1 MKFNAKTFINLFN
14 LKKKNKRSSNEKK
27 WLDKAIKQKRIN
39 LKDYSIFSDITYINK
54 GASGQIYRAKWNN
67 VYVALKEIKDDSDM
81 KRFVYEFR
89 SHKRVDYH
97 DNILN
102 IHGITKDPNSGNYLL
117 VLQYANHGTL
127 QEYLSANADKLDWEN
142 KLRLAYQLASGI
154 QTLHHEGIIHRD
166 LHLYPYNI
174 RENKVDGTPEEYFD
188 LYTRCWDAE
197 PDNRPD
203 IKFVVE
209 CLEELR
215 KHYTVPNSKKNST
228 NEHLQNAS
236 IDPNNYLDLHELIN
250 RRDLRMKQM
259 MGGTSKNDKYIS
271 DYNNNGSNDVTVNSY
286 SQLYNSNND
295 NAYYNSSL
303 HSITMFIPLSL
314 KFYNKR
320 SIAEELFIFNDHL
333 KTFSTKLNKMDEIL
347 LILQPSKDLKEW
359 LDKEKAII
367 FPYSIFSDIA
377 YINEGASGKIYRA
390 KWKSDIDVALK
401 EIKDDVDSRRFIYE
415 FSSHKQVDYDDSILN
430 IYGVTQDPDSRNYLL
445 VLQFANHGTLHEYLS
460 VNADKLYWGNKL
472 RLAYQLAS
480 GIQTLHQEGII
491 HRDLH
496 ARNILV
502 VNNNIKI
509 SDFGLSGSRKQVY
522 GNIKYT
528 DLRYPKDEKSDI
540 FSLGVLLWQISSC
553 KPPYESIKDVR
564 DIHLNNLR
572 ETKVDGTPEVYFGLY
587 TRCWD
592 PEPNN
597 RPDIKSV
604 VECLDELRQHYYTVP
619 NIIQEYPSGYLQSAS
634 TDHSHSS
641 GTYHKLELHEL
652 INERH
657 MKQTMGST
665 SNSNQY
671 ISDSSIGDINNN
683 DNNDNTINID
693 NSFNN
698 VEGCKNEVDYHS
710 VGVKNTINGLKT
722 SLNDDNEEEYEP
734 WPEEDDLEED
744 LAKRSA
750 DPYYY
755 KKKYH
760 HYYKRDAYYK
770 KKHDYYKRS
779 EDEDEEDLAKRS
791 AEPYYYKK
799 KHDYYKPKRSAE
811 PYYKKKHDYYKRDA
825 DAEAYY
831 KKKHDYYKR
840 DADAEAYYKKK
851 HDYYKR
857 IGGALR
863 IRGVFLSRYY
873 PYAKKIYSP
882 KPTWGNHNAVFK
894 DYSLEIDSYRY
905 YDKTNGFNFNGL
917 LGVDP
922 TQQQW

>member
-1 MKFNAKTFINLFN
+1 MREIVHLQTGQCGNQIGAKFWEVISDEHGIDYSGAYQGDSDLQLERISVYYNEAAGGKYVPRAVLVDLEPGTMDSVRAGPFGQLFRPDNFVFGQSGAGNNWAKGHYTEGAELVDSVLDVVRKEAESCDCLQGFQITHSLGGGTGAGMGTLLISKIREEYPDRMMCTFSVVPSPKVSDTVVEPYNATLSVHQLVENSDETFCIDNEALYDICFRTLKLSTPTYGDLNHLVSAVMSGITTCLRFPGQLNADLRKLAVNMVPFPRLHFFMVGFAPLTSRGSQGYRALTVPELTQQMFDAKNMMAASDPRHGRYLTVAAMFRGRCSMKEVDDQMLLVQTKNSSYFVEWIPNNVKTAVCDIPPKGLKMSVTFIGNSTSIQELF
-14 LKKKNKRSSNEKK
+14 KRISDQFTAMFRRKAFLHWYTGEGMDEMEFTEAESNMNDLVSESSNEKK

-347 LILQPSKDLKEW
+347 LILQVCHLFP
-359 LDKEKAII
+359 LD
-367 FPYSIFSDIA
+367 
-377 YINEGASGKIYRA
+377 
-390 KWKSDIDVALK
+390 
-401 EIKDDVDSRRFIYE
+401 
-415 FSSHKQVDYDDSILN
+415 H
-430 IYGVTQDPDSRNYLL
+430 
-445 VLQFANHGTLHEYLS
+445 
-460 VNADKLYWGNKL
+460 
-472 RLAYQLAS
+472 
-480 GIQTLHQEGII
+480 
-491 HRDLH
+491 
-496 ARNILV
+496 
-502 VNNNIKI
+502 
-509 SDFGLSGSRKQVY
+509 
-522 GNIKYT
+522 
-528 DLRYPKDEKSDI
+528 
-540 FSLGVLLWQISSC
+540 
-553 KPPYESIKDVR
+553 
-564 DIHLNNLR
+564 
-572 ETKVDGTPEVYFGLY
+572 
-587 TRCWD
+587 
-592 PEPNN
+592 
-597 RPDIKSV
+597 
-604 VECLDELRQHYYTVP
+604 
-619 NIIQEYPSGYLQSAS
+619 
-634 TDHSHSS
+634 
-641 GTYHKLELHEL
+641 
-652 INERH
+652 
-657 MKQTMGST
+657 
-665 SNSNQY
+665 
-671 ISDSSIGDINNN
+671 
-683 DNNDNTINID
+683 
-693 NSFNN
+693 
-698 VEGCKNEVDYHS
+698 
-710 VGVKNTINGLKT
+710 
-722 SLNDDNEEEYEP
+722 
-734 WPEEDDLEED
+734 
-744 LAKRSA
+744 
-750 DPYYY
+750 
-755 KKKYH
+755 
-760 HYYKRDAYYK
+760 
-770 KKHDYYKRS
+770 
-779 EDEDEEDLAKRS
+779 
-791 AEPYYYKK
+791 
-799 KHDYYKPKRSAE
+799 
-811 PYYKKKHDYYKRDA
+811 
-825 DAEAYY
+825 
-831 KKKHDYYKR
+831 
-840 DADAEAYYKKK
+840 
-851 HDYYKR
+851 
-857 IGGALR
+857 
-863 IRGVFLSRYY
+863 
-873 PYAKKIYSP
+873 
-882 KPTWGNHNAVFK
+882 
-894 DYSLEIDSYRY
+894 
-905 YDKTNGFNFNGL
+905 
-917 LGVDP
+917 
-922 TQQQW
+922 